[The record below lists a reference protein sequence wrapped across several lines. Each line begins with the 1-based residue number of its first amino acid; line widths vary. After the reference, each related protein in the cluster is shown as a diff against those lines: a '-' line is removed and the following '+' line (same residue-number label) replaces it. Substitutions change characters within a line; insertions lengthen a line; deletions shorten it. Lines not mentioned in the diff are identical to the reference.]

1 MHLTLYSDYSLRVLM
16 YVGINRDR
24 LCTIGEIADAYDIS
38 RNHLMKVVKDLG
50 QSGYLE
56 TIRGRSGGIRL
67 AREPH
72 DINIGQLVR
81 HTEEGFELVECFGTS
96 NLCAISPACRLRGLL
111 GNALNAFLDVLD
123 EASLADLLENGDA
136 LAKLLGT
143 SRHGA
148 A

>member
-24 LCTIGEIADAYDIS
+24 LCTISEIADAYDIS

-50 QSGYLE
+50 QAGYLD
-56 TIRGRSGGIRL
+56 TLRGRSGGIRL

-81 HTEEGFELVECFGTS
+81 HTEEGFELVECFGTG

-111 GNALNAFLDVLD
+111 GNALNAFLGVLD
-123 EASLADLLENGDA
+123 EASLADLLENDDA
-136 LAKLLGT
+136 LARLLGT
-143 SRHGA
+143 AQGDG
-148 A
+148 